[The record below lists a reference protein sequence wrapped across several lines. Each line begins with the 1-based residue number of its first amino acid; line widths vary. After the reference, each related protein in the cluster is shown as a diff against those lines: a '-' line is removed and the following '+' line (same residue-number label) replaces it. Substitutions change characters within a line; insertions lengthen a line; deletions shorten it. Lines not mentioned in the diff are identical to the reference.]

1 MCDGWR
7 GEGWREGG
15 SQVAGIVRG
24 QFQKRDGCHLACI
37 YEQWCSSPILGLVEM
52 RVAVASQLGVK
63 LEFGRACGSQT
74 YCADILGAPDK
85 WHANVL
91 LPSPNAALP

>member
-1 MCDGWR
+1 MYISYVVYIFWR
-7 GEGWREGG
+7 
-15 SQVAGIVRG
+15 
-24 QFQKRDGCHLACI
+24 
-37 YEQWCSSPILGLVEM
+37 SSPSLGLVEM

-74 YCADILGAPDK
+74 YCADIFGGPDK
-85 WHANVL
+85 WHANAL